1 MSLPT
6 LTGVGR
12 LTEDPELRF
21 TPNGKAVAKVR
32 LAFSDRKKDEGG
44 NWVDGDKA
52 FIDASVWGDEAE
64 HIAESLTRGIEVL
77 VSGKFKQREY
87 TTREGEK
94 RTVYELAFATV
105 APTLKYATAKVS
117 KMQRSGGGAQP
128 SGSSNG
134 GGGGTFDDPWA
145 TQGAQP
151 SRGFGSQQAHRD
163 DEPPF

>member
-12 LTEDPELRF
+12 LTEDPSLRF
-21 TPNGKAVAKVR
+21 TPSGKAVVTVR
-32 LAFSDRKKDEGG
+32 LAFSDRRKNESTGA
-44 NWVDGDKA
+44 WEDGDKA

-64 HIAESLTRGIEVL
+64 HIAESLQRGHEVL

-87 TTREGEK
+87 TTKDGEK

-105 APTLKYATAKVS
+105 APTLKFATAKLQ
-117 KMQRSGGGAQP
+117 KMQRSGVSGQPQPAQGG
-128 SGSSNG
+128 N
-134 GGGGTFDDPWA
+134 FDDPWSTSA
-145 TQGAQP
+145 GNGP
-151 SRGFGSQQAHRD
+151 GRGPAVNQ